1 MAKKILKIIAIIL
14 GVFVAA
20 FALLLVFLS
29 VTEYKPKDRE
39 AVEVIVPADPAAQ
52 DGEQADASSASEP
65 VLSKGDSLSLISW
78 NIGYGALGDN
88 ADFFMDGGKS
98 VNTATEDR
106 LQQNLTGIALYLQA
120 QSPDVLFLQEI
131 DRDSARSHH
140 VNEYSAL
147 LSLLNGDRAVRQA
160 GLAIPGQEAGENGL
174 SLYQASFANNFLVK
188 FLPYPI
194 PPIGKV
200 DSGLAIFSSY
210 PVREA
215 ERIQL
220 PIPFSWPVRMANLK
234 RCLLV
239 NRVPVETPDG
249 EKELILV
256 DLHLE
261 AYDDGEGKAAQTQML
276 QSFLQEEADKGNY
289 VIAGGDFNQIFDDV
303 ESPFPVYD
311 GKWQPGVIDVTSF
324 GDDFVSRMDDKTAS
338 CRSLDQPLAGADKS
352 NFQFYIIDGFIV
364 SSNVKIDELKT
375 ESLEFVWSDHNPVQM
390 KVTLE

>member
-39 AVEVIVPADPAAQ
+39 AVEVVVPVDPAAQ

-106 LQQNLTGIALYLQA
+106 LQQNLSGIALYLQA

-147 LSLLNGDRAVRQA
+147 LSLLNADRAVRQA
-160 GLAIPGQEAGENGL
+160 GLAIPGQEAGEKGV

-249 EKELILV
+249 EKELVLV

-338 CRSLDQPLAGADKS
+338 CRSLDQPLAGADQS

-375 ESLEFVWSDHNPVQM
+375 ENLEFVWSDHNPVQM

>member
-39 AVEVIVPADPAAQ
+39 AVEVIVPADPTAQ
-52 DGEQADASSASEP
+52 DGEQADASSTSEP

-140 VNEYSAL
+140 VNEYSGL
-147 LSLLNGDRAVRQA
+147 LSLLNADRAVRQA

-249 EKELILV
+249 EKELVLV

-338 CRSLDQPLAGADKS
+338 CRSLDQPLSGADKS

-375 ESLEFVWSDHNPVQM
+375 ENLEFVWSDHNPVQM

>member
-1 MAKKILKIIAIIL
+1 MAKKILKIIAVII
-14 GVFVAA
+14 GVFVGA

-29 VTEYKPKDRE
+29 ATEYKPADRE
-39 AVEVIVPADPAAQ
+39 AVEVIVPEDPAAEAGGQ
-52 DGEQADASSASEP
+52 SGAEDNAGP
-65 VLSKGDSLSLISW
+65 VLSAGDGLSLISW

-106 LQQNLTGIALYLQA
+106 LQQNLTGIALWLQA

-140 VNEYSAL
+140 VDEYSAL
-147 LSLLNGDRAVRQA
+147 LSLLNGDRAVRKA
-160 GLAIPGQEAGENGL
+160 GLAIPGQEVEDGEL
-174 SLYQASFANNFLVK
+174 SLYQASFANNFKVK

-200 DSGLAIFSSY
+200 DSGLAVYSAY

-239 NRVPVETPDG
+239 NRIPVQTPDG
-249 EKELILV
+249 EKELVLV
-256 DLHLE
+256 NLHLE

-303 ESPFPVYD
+303 ESPFPVYE
-311 GKWQPGVIDVTSF
+311 GKWQPGIIDVTSF
-324 GDDFVSRMDDKTAS
+324 GDGFVSRMDDKAAS
-338 CRSLDQPLAGADKS
+338 CRSLDQALAGADLS
-352 NFQFYIIDGFIV
+352 TFQYYIIDGFIV
-364 SSNVKIDELKT
+364 SSNVKIDDFKT
-375 ESLEFVWSDHNPVQM
+375 ADLQFVWSDHNPVM
-390 KVTLE
+390 MRVTLE

>member
-39 AVEVIVPADPAAQ
+39 AVEVVVPADPAAQ

-106 LQQNLTGIALYLQA
+106 LQQNLSGIALYLQA

-147 LSLLNGDRAVRQA
+147 LSLLNADRAVRQA
-160 GLAIPGQEAGENGL
+160 GLCIRR
-174 SLYQASFANNFLVK
+174 AS
-188 FLPYPI
+188 PTI
-194 PPIGKV
+194 
-200 DSGLAIFSSY
+200 S
-210 PVREA
+210 
-215 ERIQL
+215 
-220 PIPFSWPVRMANLK
+220 
-234 RCLLV
+234 
-239 NRVPVETPDG
+239 
-249 EKELILV
+249 
-256 DLHLE
+256 
-261 AYDDGEGKAAQTQML
+261 
-276 QSFLQEEADKGNY
+276 
-289 VIAGGDFNQIFDDV
+289 
-303 ESPFPVYD
+303 
-311 GKWQPGVIDVTSF
+311 
-324 GDDFVSRMDDKTAS
+324 
-338 CRSLDQPLAGADKS
+338 
-352 NFQFYIIDGFIV
+352 
-364 SSNVKIDELKT
+364 
-375 ESLEFVWSDHNPVQM
+375 
-390 KVTLE
+390 